1 MKNDEIGRALERELA
16 GVRLSSKSRALIK
29 QRTAS
34 RRRAALRARTI
45 AAAAVAL
52 ALGCAAIIG
61 FINRP
66 DTPDVTVAA
75 HGSGSAPATVA
86 PAAKAP
92 VRTIM
97 GMWIAE
103 GDAYF
108 HSQQICAM
116 RENHAV
122 RLVESLS
129 ADALEPCPDCFPEH
143 YWVCLDSREYHSD
156 IDCIQHGCVAPI
168 RADLVHTMGY
178 TPCAVCTGDFP
189 FENAENVEYAIVTAE
204 PTATPAPYVPNP
216 AATPEPESPYVPDL
230 SKTPEPE
237 NPHVPDFAAT
247 PEPESPYTPV
257 PEIAYDP

>member
-16 GVRLSSKSRALIK
+16 GVRLSPKSRAHIK

-34 RRRAALRARTI
+34 RRRAALRTRTI

-75 HGSGSAPATVA
+75 HGSGPAIATVA

-92 VRTIM
+92 ERTIM

-103 GDAYF
+103 GGAYF

-116 RENHAV
+116 RENRAV

-143 YWVCLDSREYHSD
+143 YWVCLDSAEYHSD
-156 IDCIQHGCVAPI
+156 IDCIQNGCVAPI
-168 RADLVHTMGY
+168 RADLVYTMEY

-189 FENAENVEYAIVTAE
+189 LENAENEEYTIVTAE
-204 PTATPAPYVPNP
+204 PTATPAPYTPDP
-216 AATPEPESPYVPDL
+216 AAMPEPESPYIPDI

-237 NPHVPDFAAT
+237 
-247 PEPESPYTPV
+247 
-257 PEIAYDP
+257 IAYDP